1 MATFCNVPLSTS
13 LDLLSEHSRVSLDWI
28 LISGVPASRSS
39 ASGVLTL
46 PSGNTIY
53 SMHMK
58 LSVTAGLPYD
68 LVLGRDWVFFCR
80 QTLPHTS
87 FSLSSGIVSPGQP
100 RISSLSEA
108 SVTEVVPPSPVVGD
122 NTADMRPQSVSA
134 MSLWFVAVHLRLV
147 LHHL

>member
-46 PSGNTIY
+46 PSGDTIY

-68 LVLGRDWVFFCR
+68 LPLLGN
-80 QTLPHTS
+80 L
-87 FSLSSGIVSPGQP
+87 
-100 RISSLSEA
+100 SSLSEA